1 MVVGVVD
8 NAVFILNAFLQKKQ
22 NFKIINFSSGI

>member
-1 MVVGVVD
+1 MLVTGGCKMVVGVVD

-22 NFKIINFSSGI
+22 F